1 MVLVVMVV
9 RLRQCSG
16 ARAEADGA
24 DVSTRAGLVWA
35 LAAVRYAWGL
45 ANESDSL
52 GCVCVLWRGS
62 SRMKGDQGSSSH
74 DSCVRT
80 VARLALQQ

>member
-1 MVLVVMVV
+1 MVV

-16 ARAEADGA
+16 VRAEADGA

-35 LAAVRYAWGL
+35 LAAVRSAWGL
-45 ANESDSL
+45 ANER
-52 GCVCVLWRGS
+52 GRWRCVCVMAGEQQDE
-62 SRMKGDQGSSSH
+62 GDQGSSSH
-74 DSCVRT
+74 DSRVRT